1 MQHSVQEKE
10 NFNNSNGSLGGI
22 NNNTLTT
29 LTNNNG
35 NNSSAGSSSGIFGG
49 EKISI
54 KNNSDMNRCN
64 TVLGGGVT

>member
-1 MQHSVQEKE
+1 MQNSVQEKE
-10 NFNNSNGSLGGI
+10 NINNSNGSLSAI

-49 EKISI
+49 EKINI
-54 KNNSDMNRCN
+54 KNVSEMNRCN
-64 TVLGGGVT
+64 TVLGGATT